1 MKEKI
6 YSLTNNK
13 IWLAPLAGITDS
25 AFRTICKECGV
36 DVVVSEMISADG
48 LIYNR
53 ERSLKYADFTEFQ
66 RPFGIQLFGSDPD
79 KMAKGTEIIL
89 EKKPD
94 FIDIN
99 MGCPVKKVVNRGAG
113 SALMKVPDIAQKII
127 FEVKKILKG
136 TKIPLSVK
144 IRSGWDKSN
153 MNAIDFSKKM
163 EDSGA
168 DMICIHPRTK
178 SQMFSGKSDWSLI
191 KELKES
197 ISIPIIGN
205 GDINSTQDMID
216 MFEQTKC
223 DSVMVGRGILGKP
236 WMFQVFKEYFR
247 TGKIT
252 STDISTKLNL
262 IKRHFELS
270 IRNKGEKRAII
281 EMRTHFSYYT
291 KGLKGGAKVRK
302 LINKSLEKNEI
313 LNAIE
318 LLYLSSHT
326 PKNPTPRTQYQKPN
340 TKNPTPKTQYP
351 TNPL

>member
-13 IWLAPLAGITDS
+13 IWLAPLAGITDN

-48 LIYNR
+48 LVYNR
-53 ERSLKYADFTEFQ
+53 DRNLKYADFTDFQ
-66 RPFGIQLFGSDPD
+66 RPFGIQLFGHDPLI
-79 KMAKGTEIIL
+79 MAKGTKIIL

-113 SALMKVPDIAQKII
+113 SALMMTPDIAQKII

-144 IRSGWDKSN
+144 IRSGRDRSN
-153 MNAIDFSKKM
+153 MNAIDFGKKM
-163 EDSGA
+163 EDAGA

-197 ISIPIIGN
+197 VNIPIIGN
-205 GDINSTQDMID
+205 GDINSTQDMIN

-223 DSVMVGRGILGKP
+223 DSVMVGRGVLGKP
-236 WMFQVFKEYFR
+236 WMFLVFKEYFR

-270 IRNKGEKRAII
+270 IRDKGEKRAII
-281 EMRTHFSYYT
+281 EMRTHFSHYT
-291 KGLKGGAKVRK
+291 KGLKGGAKVREF
-302 LINKSLEKNEI
+302 INRNSNAEEI
-313 LNAIE
+313 ISVIGE
-318 LLYLSSHT
+318 LYRKHYSEHQILDFE
-326 PKNPTPRTQYQKPN
+326 
-340 TKNPTPKTQYP
+340 TKFSESKV
-351 TNPL
+351 L